1 MSYCSE
7 KVWEKNLFFSSDLFF
22 QLTIKGYESG
32 PECYTDVEKH
42 YKFYLSFENSVC
54 EDYVTEK
61 YYNIMKYNL
70 IPVTYNGAN
79 MSLYGP
85 PHSSINAL
93 DFNTTE
99 DLVEYLKEVMY
110 RDGNHTE

>member
-1 MSYCSE
+1 MTQVDIYGQCGDRECPRSNAS
-7 KVWEKNLFFSSDLFF
+7 
-22 QLTIKGYESG
+22 
-32 PECYTDVEKH
+32 ECYRHVAEH

-61 YYNIMKYNL
+61 YYNVMKHN
-70 IPVTYNGAN
+70 IVPVTYNGAN

-93 DFNTTE
+93 EYQTAEALVDF
-99 DLVEYLKEVMY
+99 LQEVY
-110 RDGNHTE
+110 TN

>member
-1 MSYCSE
+1 
-7 KVWEKNLFFSSDLFF
+7 
-22 QLTIKGYESG
+22 
-32 PECYTDVEKH
+32 
-42 YKFYLSFENSVC
+42 VC

-93 DFNTTE
+93 DFETAE
-99 DLVEYLKEVMY
+99 DLAKYLKEV
-110 RDGNHTE
+110 

>member
-1 MSYCSE
+1 
-7 KVWEKNLFFSSDLFF
+7 
-22 QLTIKGYESG
+22 
-32 PECYTDVEKH
+32 VEKH

-99 DLVEYLKEVMY
+99 DLVKYLKEVYMY
-110 RDGNHTE
+110 LRIIHKCWFGFQQLRFI

>member
-1 MSYCSE
+1 ME
-7 KVWEKNLFFSSDLFF
+7 EN
-22 QLTIKGYESG
+22 
-32 PECYTDVEKH
+32 

-61 YYNIMKYNL
+61 YYNIMQRTI

-93 DFNTTE
+93 EYETAN
-99 DLVEYLKEVMY
+99 DLVNYLQEVSLSCFKF
-110 RDGNHTE
+110 DLID

>member
-1 MSYCSE
+1 
-7 KVWEKNLFFSSDLFF
+7 
-22 QLTIKGYESG
+22 
-32 PECYTDVEKH
+32 VEAD

-61 YYNIMKYNL
+61 YYNVMRYNL

-79 MSLYGP
+79 MSAYGP

-93 DFNTTE
+93 DFSSTA
-99 DLVEYLKEVMY
+99 DLVEYLKEV
-110 RDGNHTE
+110 RIPV

>member
-1 MSYCSE
+1 
-7 KVWEKNLFFSSDLFF
+7 
-22 QLTIKGYESG
+22 
-32 PECYTDVEKH
+32 
-42 YKFYLSFENSVC
+42 VC

-93 DFNTTE
+93 DFETSE
-99 DLVEYLKEVMY
+99 DLAKYLKEVEKY
-110 RDGNHTE
+110 SFLILCGI

>member
-1 MSYCSE
+1 ME
-7 KVWEKNLFFSSDLFF
+7 EN
-22 QLTIKGYESG
+22 
-32 PECYTDVEKH
+32 

-61 YYNIMKYNL
+61 YYNIMRHNI

-93 DFNTTE
+93 EYETAE
-99 DLVEYLKEVMY
+99 DLLDYLQKVRLSHLELDTFSPSSY
-110 RDGNHTE
+110 LL